1 MVLPRGAVPT
11 VSFVD
16 EYCSN
21 YKQLFPEVRSFE
33 SFKFLHMGIISD
45 IRRKSLPEI
54 AKSVGL
60 KDSQSLNNFL
70 KNSPWDVRTLR
81 EQRLDWIKDKLN
93 NRSFILIVNEIGDKK
108 KGKKTDYV
116 TRQYI
121 GDLGKSENSIVSVN
135 AYGVLDGVTFP
146 LTFKVFKPQNSL
158 PEGER
163 YKTKPQLAIEII
175 QELRDRG
182 FNFELVTADMLYAKN
197 CDFVEYLNRISL
209 KLLIAVKVS
218 QRSLLSSDRPN
229 CDNCQGFERI
239 FANNGNGCP
248 PEGENIYSKLQNLQY
263 RQIDPDITQRS
274 SNITWSVMTNYP
286 EAMLQ
291 EFGNIN
297 NLINWIELGF
307 KHLKQELGWGD
318 FRLTNYR
325 AIERWWEMI
334 FSAHWMVSLHSDIFK
349 QPPVPSTKP
358 KPPFIQQYSGKKEQD
373 WKIRL
378 SNLRSIVQL

>member
-33 SFKFLHMGIISD
+33 SFKFLHIGIISE

-54 AKSVGL
+54 AKTVGL
-60 KDSQSLNNFL
+60 RDSQSLNNFL
-70 KNSPWDVRTLR
+70 KNSPWDVNLLR
-81 EQRLDWIKDKLN
+81 EQRLSWIKEKLN
-93 NRSFILIVNEIGDKK
+93 HRSFVLIINEIGDKK

-121 GDLGKSENSIVSVN
+121 GDLGRTENSIVSVN

-146 LTFKVFKPQNSL
+146 LIFKVFKPHNTL

-175 QELRDRG
+175 QELRERG
-182 FNFELVTADMLYAKN
+182 FNFELVMADALYAKN
-197 CDFVEYLNRISL
+197 CDFVEYLNTISL
-209 KLLIAVKVS
+209 KLLIAVKS
-218 QRSLLSSDRPN
+218 NQRGLLNSNRRN
-229 CDNCQGFERI
+229 CDRCQGFERA
-239 FANNGNGCP
+239 FSNNGNGCP
-248 PEGENIYSKLQNLQY
+248 PEGENLYSKLQNFHY
-263 RQIDPDITQRS
+263 RQITPDRAPQAV
-274 SNITWSVMTNYP
+274 NAAWSVMTNSP
-286 EAMLQ
+286 EPMLR
-291 EFGNIN
+291 EVGNIN
-297 NLINWIELGF
+297 DLINWLESGF
-307 KHLKQELGWGD
+307 KNLKQELGWGD

-334 FSAHWMVSLHSDIFK
+334 FSAYWMVCLHSEIFQQPSPPPARPK
-349 QPPVPSTKP
+349 QL
-358 KPPFIQQYSGKKEQD
+358 FIQQYSGKKEQD
-373 WKIRL
+373 WKHRL
-378 SNLRSIVQL
+378 SNLRSIIQL